1 MQVCGLTAMVEQQVT
16 ASGISSTTLGATTT
30 TQTINRATAQAIS
43 VTITYNGAKNNG
55 AKNNGDDIP
64 IAAYNN
70 TTLLGWTFYNRNTNL
85 DAGNPA
91 SRTATLALT
100 FNLAQFNPSFSSG
113 GQNL

>member
-1 MQVCGLTAMVEQQVT
+1 MIVEQKVT
-16 ASGISSTTLGATTT
+16 ASGISSTTLKATTT
-30 TQTINRATAQAIS
+30 TQTVNRATAQAIS

-55 AKNNGDDIP
+55 DNIP

-70 TTLLGWTFYNRNTNL
+70 TTLLGWNFYNRNTNL

-100 FNLAQFNPSFSSG
+100 FNLAQFNPGFSSG

>member
-1 MQVCGLTAMVEQQVT
+1 VQG
-16 ASGISSTTLGATTT
+16 
-30 TQTINRATAQAIS
+30 IS
-43 VTITYNGAKNNG
+43 VTITYNG

-91 SRTATLALT
+91 NRTATLALT